1 MLLATL
7 VRDFRPYETAFQISP
22 DAEIATIVRAFV
34 SSPALHHVCVV
45 DPEGRLLG
53 LVNRKR
59 LFKSIFSHNV
69 AADSR
74 VSRLLQLHTAET
86 SGDIMITDIITA
98 GEDEAID
105 TVISK
110 MIEKNIRELPVLDDS
125 GRVIGFLSLLML
137 MQKWLAARE
146 ETGGAADFSEVD

>member
-1 MLLATL
+1 MLATL
-7 VRDFRPYETAFQISP
+7 VRDLRPYETACQLTP
-22 DAEIATIVRAFV
+22 EAEIATIVRAFV
-34 SSPALHHVCVV
+34 RAPALHHVCVV
-45 DPEGRLLG
+45 DAEGRLLG

-59 LFKSIFSHNV
+59 LFKSVFSHNV

-86 SGDIMITDIITA
+86 SRDIMITDIMTTR
-98 GEDEAID
+98 EDEPLDA
-105 TVISK
+105 VISR

-137 MQKWLAARE
+137 MQKWLAGKE
-146 ETGGAADFSEVD
+146 GGGAAGDAGTD

>member
-1 MLLATL
+1 MLDKL
-7 VRDFRPYETAFQISP
+7 VRDFRPYETACQVSP
-22 DAEIATIVRAFV
+22 DAEISAIVRAFV

-45 DPEGRLLG
+45 DADGRLLG

-69 AADSR
+69 ASDSR

-86 SGDIMITDIITA
+86 SGDIMITDIITT
-98 GEDEAID
+98 GENEEID
-105 TVISK
+105 AVISK
-110 MIEKNIRELPVLDDS
+110 MIEKNIRELPVLDDG

-137 MQKWLAARE
+137 MQKWLAGRE
-146 ETGGAADFSEVD
+146 SGPLV